1 MCYVNWFWSH
11 QILEIVLT
19 LMPRYSFSGHES
31 FFCRPLWLKKAYDA
45 MIENVNFSSPE
56 AVATLGVG
64 KNMVASIRFW
74 SRAFGLSID
83 DHPTQFAFSI
93 FDSAR
98 GFDPYLEDEGSLW
111 LLQYYLIT
119 KKIASI
125 YHLTFLDFQR
135 EKREF
140 DRSQLQAFIK
150 RKCSVPEQKNVYNEN
165 TVKKDIGVLL
175 HNYVTPSE
183 LRSNEDF
190 SAIFLDLGLINA
202 LGSDRYSFGS
212 VDPSHIHPDILL
224 YALLDY
230 KGNDNTISID
240 GMQEVALIFG
250 LSLTDFI
257 EMIREIVEQHPED
270 LSYSDNSG
278 VKNLQFI
285 HDIDA
290 NTVLNHYY
298 TEA

>member
-1 MCYVNWFWSH
+1 MG
-11 QILEIVLT
+11 
-19 LMPRYSFSGHES
+19 RYSFSGHES
-31 FFCRPLWLKKAYDA
+31 FFCKPLWLKKAYDA
-45 MIENVNFSSPE
+45 MNEGVNFTSAD
-56 AVATLGVG
+56 AVAALGVG

-74 SRAFGLSID
+74 SRAFGLSIND
-83 DHPTQFAFSI
+83 IPTTFAQSI
-93 FDSAR
+93 FDKEQ
-98 GFDPYLEDEGSLW
+98 GFDPYLEDEGTLW
-111 LLQYYLIT
+111 LLHYYLLT
-119 KKIASI
+119 KKVASI

-140 DRSQLQAFIK
+140 DRSQLLSFIK
-150 RKCSVPEQKNVYNEN
+150 RKCNVPEQKNVYNEN

-175 HNYVTPSE
+175 HNYVMPADV
-183 LRSNEDF
+183 RSNEDF

-202 LGSDRYSFGS
+202 LGSDRYAFNDT
-212 VDPSHIHPDILL
+212 DPSHIHPDILL

-230 KGNDNTISID
+230 KGEDNTISLD

-250 LSLTDFI
+250 LSLTNLI
-257 EMIREIVEQHPED
+257 ELVREVVAQHPED
-270 LSYSDNSG
+270 LSYTDNSG

-290 NTVLNHYY
+290 TAVLNHYY

>member
-1 MCYVNWFWSH
+1 MG
-11 QILEIVLT
+11 
-19 LMPRYSFSGHES
+19 RYSFSGHES
-31 FFCRPLWLKKAYDA
+31 FFCKPLWLKKAYDS
-45 MIENVNFSSPE
+45 MNEGVNFTSAD
-56 AVATLGVG
+56 AVAALGVG

-74 SRAFGLSID
+74 SRAFGLSIND
-83 DHPTQFAFSI
+83 IPTSFAQSI
-93 FDSAR
+93 FSTEQ
-98 GFDPYLEDEGSLW
+98 GYDPYLEDEGTLW
-111 LLQYYLIT
+111 LLHYYLLT
-119 KKIASI
+119 KKMASL

-140 DRSQLQAFIK
+140 DRNQLLAFVR
-150 RKCSVPEQKNVYNEN
+150 RKCNVPEQKNVYNEN

-183 LRSNEDF
+183 VRSNEDF

-202 LGSDRYSFGS
+202 QGLDRYAFN
-212 VDPSHIHPDILL
+212 DTEPSHIHPDILL

-230 KGNDNTISID
+230 KGEDNTISLD

-250 LSLTDFI
+250 LSLTNLI
-257 EMIREIVEQHPED
+257 ELVREVVAQHPED
-270 LSYSDNSG
+270 LSYTDNSG

-285 HDIDA
+285 HDIDKA
-290 NTVLNHYY
+290 AVLNHYY

>member
-1 MCYVNWFWSH
+1 MG
-11 QILEIVLT
+11 
-19 LMPRYSFSGHES
+19 RYSFSGHES
-31 FFCRPLWLKKAYDA
+31 FFCKPLWLKKAYDA
-45 MIENVNFSSPE
+45 MNEGVNFSSPD
-56 AVATLGVG
+56 AVAALGVG

-74 SRAFGLSID
+74 SRAFGLSTNDI
-83 DHPTQFAFSI
+83 PTPFAVSI
-93 FDSAR
+93 FDTDK
-98 GFDPYLEDEGSLW
+98 GYDPYLEDEGTLW
-111 LLQYYLIT
+111 LLHYYLLT
-119 KKIASI
+119 QEIASL

-150 RKCSVPEQKNVYNEN
+150 RKCNVPEQRNVYNEN

-175 HNYVTPSE
+175 HNYVAPSE
-183 LRSNEDF
+183 VRSNEDF

-202 LGSDRYSFGS
+202 LGSDRYAFN
-212 VDPSHIHPDILL
+212 DTEPSHIHPDILL
-224 YALLDY
+224 FALLDY
-230 KGNDNTISID
+230 KGEDNTISLD

-250 LSLTDFI
+250 LSLTNLI
-257 EMIREIVEQHPED
+257 ELVREVVAQHPED
-270 LSYSDNSG
+270 LSYTDNSG

-290 NTVLNHYY
+290 AAVLNHYY

>member
-1 MCYVNWFWSH
+1 MNEGV
-11 QILEIVLT
+11 
-19 LMPRYSFSGHES
+19 SFT
-31 FFCRPLWLKKAYDA
+31 
-45 MIENVNFSSPE
+45 SPN
-56 AVATLGVG
+56 AVAALGVG

-74 SRAFGLSID
+74 ARAFGLSDNDI
-83 DHPTQFAFSI
+83 PTTFAHTI
-93 FDSAR
+93 FDTEQ
-98 GFDPYLEDEGSLW
+98 GYDPFLEDDGTLW
-111 LLQYYLIT
+111 LLHYYLLT
-119 KKIASI
+119 KKVASI

-135 EKREF
+135 EKKEF
-140 DRSQLQAFIK
+140 DRSQLLAFIK
-150 RKCSVPEQKNVYNEN
+150 RKCNVPEQKNVYNEN

-202 LGSDRYSFGS
+202 LGADKYAFNDT
-212 VDPSHIHPDILL
+212 DPSHIHPDILL

-230 KGNDNTISID
+230 KGKDNTISLD

-250 LSLTDFI
+250 LSLTNLI
-257 EMIREIVEQHPED
+257 ELLREVVAQHPED
-270 LSYSDNSG
+270 LSYTDNSG

-290 NTVLNHYY
+290 TAVLNHYY

>member
-1 MCYVNWFWSH
+1 MG
-11 QILEIVLT
+11 
-19 LMPRYSFSGHES
+19 RYSFSGHES
-31 FFCRPLWLKKAYDA
+31 FFCKPLWLKKAYDA
-45 MIENVNFSSPE
+45 MNDGVNFTSPD
-56 AVATLGVG
+56 AVASLGVG

-74 SRAFGLSID
+74 SRAFGLSIND
-83 DHPTQFAFSI
+83 TSTPFAQSI
-93 FDSAR
+93 FDSEN
-98 GFDPYLEDEGSLW
+98 GFDPYLEDEGTLW
-111 LLQYYLIT
+111 LLHYFLLT
-119 KKIASI
+119 KRVVSL

-140 DRSQLQAFIK
+140 DRNQLLAFVR
-150 RKCSVPEQKNVYNEN
+150 RKCNVPEQKNVYNEN

-190 SAIFLDLGLINA
+190 SAIFLDLDLINA
-202 LGSDRYSFGS
+202 LGADKYAFNDT
-212 VDPSHIHPDILL
+212 DPSHIHPDILL

-230 KGNDNTISID
+230 KGKDSTISLD
-240 GMQEVALIFG
+240 GMQEIALIFG
-250 LSLTDFI
+250 LSLTNLIDLL
-257 EMIREIVEQHPED
+257 REVVAQHPED
-270 LSYSDNSG
+270 LSYTDNSG

-290 NTVLNHYY
+290 VAVLNHYY

>member
-1 MCYVNWFWSH
+1 MNEGVVF
-11 QILEIVLT
+11 T
-19 LMPRYSFSGHES
+19 
-31 FFCRPLWLKKAYDA
+31 
-45 MIENVNFSSPE
+45 SPD
-56 AVATLGVG
+56 AVAALGVG

-74 SRAFGLSID
+74 SRAFGLSVND
-83 DHPTQFAFSI
+83 TPTSFAVSI
-93 FDSAR
+93 FDSER
-98 GFDPYLEDEGSLW
+98 GYDPYLEDEGTLW
-111 LLQYYLIT
+111 LLHYYLLT
-119 KKIASI
+119 KQVASL

-140 DRSQLQAFIK
+140 DRNQLLSFVR
-150 RKCSVPEQKNVYNEN
+150 RKCNVPEQKNVYNEN

-175 HNYVTPSE
+175 HNYVAPSDV
-183 LRSNEDF
+183 RSNEDF

-202 LGSDRYSFGS
+202 LGSDRYAFN
-212 VDPSHIHPDILL
+212 DTEPSHIHPDILL

-230 KGNDNTISID
+230 KGEDNTISLD

-250 LSLTDFI
+250 LSLTNLI
-257 EMIREIVEQHPED
+257 ELVREVVAQHQED
-270 LSYSDNSG
+270 LSYTDNSG

-290 NTVLNHYY
+290 AAVLNHYY

>member
-1 MCYVNWFWSH
+1 MGRF
-11 QILEIVLT
+11 
-19 LMPRYSFSGHES
+19 SFSGHES
-31 FFCRPLWLKKAYDA
+31 FFCKPLWLKKAYDA
-45 MIENVNFSSPE
+45 MNEGVNFTSPD
-56 AVATLGVG
+56 AVASLGVG

-74 SRAFGLSID
+74 SRAFGLSVNDI
-83 DHPTQFAFSI
+83 PTPFAISI
-93 FDSAR
+93 FDNEH
-98 GFDPYLEDEGSLW
+98 GYDPFLEDEGTLW
-111 LLQYYLIT
+111 LLHYYLLT
-119 KKIASI
+119 KKVASI

-135 EKREF
+135 EKKEF
-140 DRSQLQAFIK
+140 DRTQLLSFIK
-150 RKCSVPEQKNVYNEN
+150 RKCNVPEQKNVYNEN

-202 LGSDRYSFGS
+202 LGSDRYAFND
-212 VDPSHIHPDILL
+212 VEPSHIHPDILL

-230 KGNDNTISID
+230 KGKDNTISLD
-240 GMQEVALIFG
+240 GMQEIALIFG
-250 LSLTDFI
+250 LSLTNLI
-257 EMIREIVEQHPED
+257 ELLREVVAQHPED
-270 LSYSDNSG
+270 LSYTDNSG

-290 NTVLNHYY
+290 AVVLNHYY